1 MMISVEYPRSHTSS
15 PSIRSILLSTQ
26 HPPLLGEAL
35 QVCCLALHAPAL
47 VLRGMFACSPCSVRS
62 RRGLSEAVP
71 LLCLATPQ
79 LLVTTWAV
87 GPREHENS
95 KMGGGRRSLPI
106 SQCPRGKSRT
116 ELWGLFVPLYPFLE
130 TGTVSNIFFLC
141 GFQLFFKHIQGH
153 L

>member
-95 KMGGGRRSLPI
+95 KMGGVGGHS
-106 SQCPRGKSRT
+106 
-116 ELWGLFVPLYPFLE
+116 PFLSVPE
-130 TGTVSNIFFLC
+130 EKAGQNSGVYLFRFIPFLRNWNC
-141 GFQLFFKHIQGH
+141 I
-153 L
+153 